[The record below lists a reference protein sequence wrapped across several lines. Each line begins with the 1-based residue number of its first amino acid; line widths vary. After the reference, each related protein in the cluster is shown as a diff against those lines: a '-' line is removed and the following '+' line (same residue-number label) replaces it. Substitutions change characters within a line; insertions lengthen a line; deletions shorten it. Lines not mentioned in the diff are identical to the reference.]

1 MGEVAFVKH
10 TTVPANS
17 SDYLYLCKDGG
28 TGGMNSF
35 LIRLVILCSFV
46 LLPLELIFLEYFV
59 SQNFQ

>member
-1 MGEVAFVKH
+1 MDDAGEVAFVKH

-35 LIRLVILCSFV
+35 
-46 LLPLELIFLEYFV
+46 
-59 SQNFQ
+59 